1 MERIDE
7 TSDPIDEVGEN
18 ARAGG
23 GVHTDF
29 RSGSKGE
36 LDGEAK

>member
-1 MERIDE
+1 MEE
-7 TSDPIDEVGEN
+7 ASEPMEEVGEKG
-18 ARAGG
+18 RGRGG

>member
-1 MERIDE
+1 MDDSEVSME
-7 TSDPIDEVGEN
+7 EVGEN
-18 ARAGG
+18 VRRGG
-23 GVHTDF
+23 GVRVSRF